1 MKSIK
6 SKKWYENQISVRENA
21 VKQLGL
27 SIDDPYN
34 PDALRLEQAQ
44 KHNSLIQSQCREIY
58 NEINELKY
66 ELSLYYRK

>member
-1 MKSIK
+1 MKAIK

-27 SIDDPYN
+27 SIDNPWN
-34 PDALRLEQAQ
+34 PDALRLEQAL
-44 KHNSLIQSQCREIY
+44 KHNSSIQAQCSEIY

>member
-21 VKQLGL
+21 VKQFRL
-27 SIDDPYN
+27 SIDNPYN
-34 PDALRLEQAQ
+34 PNALRLEQAQ
-44 KHNSLIQSQCREIY
+44 KHNSIIQSQCKEIY